1 MGVVEPVPGTEVA
14 PSATEYDYSVPP
26 VISAVSPRYASPS
39 LGQPITITGT
49 GFNFDTFYWVNFGPV
64 AATQSEQVKIT
75 YLSNTEVKIAPPDGP
90 RSEPSVLR
98 GGVSIQSGGG
108 VSNVERFGYAG
119 VPRVLALSSHEGST
133 NGGALLRVTATK
145 ALGTISVDF
154 VTVAGRDRA
163 AQIIRSTKVSEHDN
177 VVTVH
182 TPRTSAR
189 TVNVELCTAAGCSR
203 ATPSRDTYVFR
214 RP

>member
-1 MGVVEPVPGTEVA
+1 MGVVAPTPGTEIA
-14 PSATEYDYSVPP
+14 ASATEYDYSVPP
-26 VISAVSPRYASPS
+26 VITAVSPRYASPAG
-39 LGQPITITGT
+39 GQSITITGA

-64 AATQSEQVKIT
+64 SETQSEQVKIT

-119 VPRVLALSSHEGST
+119 VPKVLALSSHEGST
-133 NGGALLRVTATK
+133 SGGALLRVTATK
-145 ALGTISVDF
+145 ALGTIRVEF
-154 VTVAGRDRA
+154 VTVSGRGRA
-163 AQIIRSTKVSEHDN
+163 TQLLSATKLSEHNN
-177 VVTVH
+177 VVTLR

-203 ATPSRDTYVFR
+203 AVPSKDTYVFR